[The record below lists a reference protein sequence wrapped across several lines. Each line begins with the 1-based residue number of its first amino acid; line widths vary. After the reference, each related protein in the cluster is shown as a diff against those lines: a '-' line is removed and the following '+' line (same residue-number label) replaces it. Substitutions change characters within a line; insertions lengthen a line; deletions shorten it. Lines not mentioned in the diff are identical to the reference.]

1 MTTPRKEVFVTLL
14 FFVLFLVAG
23 HLGIWFVLFPV
34 EAGTRLLGFPAH
46 YTIALLVGWPGLL
59 VLVAVW
65 ARVANRLD
73 DEIAGREGATGHASS
88 DGAADSGPDSST
100 LPQPSIDP

>member
-1 MTTPRKEVFVTLL
+1 MSTARKEVFVTLL

-34 EAGTRLLGFPAH
+34 DPGARLLGFPAH
-46 YTIALLVGWPGLL
+46 YAIALLAGWPGLL
-59 VLVAVW
+59 VLVVVW

-73 DEIAGREGATGHASS
+73 DEIAGS
-88 DGAADSGPDSST
+88 ADPTDSTDS
-100 LPQPSIDP
+100 